1 VSSDERRAAPDV
13 RVRQA
18 LNTVVSTERV
28 AVVATLI
35 RVTGDWDLAEDC
47 VQDAVEKALARW
59 PVAGGPRNPAAW
71 LTTVARNRALDVLR
85 RRQTERTKLAEV
97 AIMDEL
103 ERDGAAPVET
113 IADDRLRLIFTCCHP
128 ALPVESRVA
137 LTLKTIAGLS
147 TSEIARAFLTSEPT
161 LSQRLLRA
169 KRKISKAG
177 IPYRV
182 PPDHL
187 LAERTSGVLAVIYLI
202 FNAGFGAPDGHLAA
216 EALRLARLLVDLLPD
231 EDEARGLLALIA
243 LQHARRATR
252 VDDAGDLIQME
263 EQDRS
268 AWDRSLIDEGLWHLR
283 RAASTERPT
292 GTYRL
297 QAEIARCHATAPD
310 AGSTDWAAIVNHYD
324 ALLVV
329 QPSPVIAL
337 NRAVAVGFC
346 DGPVA
351 GLMELDSLSGAPE
364 LASYHLLPATRA
376 DFLRRLGRN
385 AEAADAY
392 RQAYDLAPTEADRRF
407 LHRRLQECEH

>member
-1 VSSDERRAAPDV
+1 MSTDERRAASDV

-18 LNTVVSTERV
+18 LTAAVSTERV
-28 AVVATLI
+28 RIVATLI
-35 RVTGDWDLAEDC
+35 RITGDWDLAQDC

-59 PVAGGPRNPAAW
+59 PLEGAPRNPAAW

-103 ERDGAAPVET
+103 ERDGATPSET

-137 LTLKTIAGLS
+137 LTLKTVAGLS
-147 TSEIARAFLTSEPT
+147 TPQIARAFLTTEPT

-169 KRKISKAG
+169 KRKISNAA

-187 LAERTSGVLAVIYLI
+187 LAERTSGVLAVVYLI
-202 FNAGFGAPDGHLAA
+202 FNAGYGAPDDHLAA

-231 EDEARGLLALIA
+231 DEARGLLALI
-243 LQHARRATR
+243 LFQHARRATR
-252 VDDAGDLIQME
+252 FDAAGDLVPME

-268 AWDRSLIDEGLWHLR
+268 AWDRSLIDEGRWHLR
-283 RAASTERPT
+283 RAESGGRPP

-297 QAEIARCHATAPD
+297 QAAIAGCHATAPD
-310 AGSTDWAAIVNHYD
+310 ADSTDWAAIAIHYD
-324 ALLVV
+324 ALLVA

-337 NRAVAVGFC
+337 NRAVAVGFR
-346 DGPVA
+346 DGPAA
-351 GLMELDSLSGAPE
+351 GLVELDSLAGAPE
-364 LASYHLLPATRA
+364 LAAYHLLPAARA
-376 DFLRRLGRN
+376 DFLRRLGHS
-385 AEAADAY
+385 AEAAAAY
-392 RQAYDLAPTEADRRF
+392 RQAYDLAPTAAERRF
-407 LHRRLQECEH
+407 FRRRLRECAS

>member
-1 VSSDERRAAPDV
+1 MSADAWRTAPEPGVQEALAA
-13 RVRQA
+13 A
-18 LNTVVSTERV
+18 VSTERV

-59 PVAGGPRNPAAW
+59 PVEGAPRNPAAW

-103 ERDGAAPVET
+103 ERRGGAPEGT
-113 IADDRLRLIFTCCHP
+113 LSDDRLRLIFTCCHP

-137 LTLKTIAGLS
+137 LTLKTVAGLR
-147 TSEIARAFLTSEPT
+147 TPEIARAFLTSEAT

-169 KRKISKAG
+169 RRKISNAA

-187 LAERTSGVLAVIYLI
+187 LPERTTGVLAVIYLI
-202 FNAGFGAPDGHLAA
+202 FNAGYDAPDGDLAT

-231 EDEARGLLALIA
+231 DEVRGLLALI
-243 LQHARRATR
+243 LFQHARRAAR
-252 VDDAGDLIQME
+252 FDAAGDLVPME
-263 EQDRS
+263 EQDRG
-268 AWDRSLIDEGLWHLR
+268 AWDRALIDEGRLHLR
-283 RAASTERPT
+283 RASSAGRPP

-297 QAEIARCHATAPD
+297 QAEIAGCHATAPD
-310 AGSTDWAAIVNHYD
+310 AGSTDWTAIVNHYD
-324 ALLVV
+324 ALLAA

-337 NRAVAVGFC
+337 NRAIAIGLC

-351 GLMELDSLSGAPE
+351 GLMELESLAGAPE
-364 LASYHLLPATRA
+364 LAAYHLLPATRA
-376 DFLRRLGRN
+376 DFLRRLGRT
-385 AEAADAY
+385 AEASAAY
-392 RQAYDLAPTEADRRF
+392 REAHDLAPTEADRRF
-407 LHRRLQECEH
+407 IRRRMRECRS

>member
-1 VSSDERRAAPDV
+1 MGTDERRAAPDV

-18 LNTVVSTERV
+18 LKTVVSTERV

-59 PVAGGPRNPAAW
+59 PVTGAPRNPAAW
-71 LTTVARNRALDVLR
+71 LTTVARNRAIDVLR

-113 IADDRLRLIFTCCHP
+113 ITDDRLRLIFTCCHP

-137 LTLKTIAGLS
+137 LTLKTVAGLS
-147 TSEIARAFLTSEPT
+147 TSEIAGAFLTTEPT

-169 KRKISKAG
+169 KRKISNAG

-202 FNAGFGAPDGHLAA
+202 FNAGYGAADDHLAA

-243 LQHARRATR
+243 FQHARRATR
-252 VDDAGDLIQME
+252 VDGSGDLVQME

-268 AWDRSLIDEGLWHLR
+268 AWDRPLIDEGLWHLR
-283 RAASTERPT
+283 RAAITERPP

-310 AGSTDWAAIVNHYD
+310 AVSTDWAAIVNHYD
-324 ALLVV
+324 ALLIA

-392 RQAYDLAPTEADRRF
+392 RQAYDLAPTAADRRF
-407 LHRRLQECEH
+407 LQRRMRECRS